1 MALDNDKLLA
11 TGDLFL
17 PGLVQQVFHKYKRTN
32 GTILTTGST
41 CVDILNQT
49 IITNTFIPAE
59 RTELFIELSAL
70 LGEDL
75 LERALRLLDE
85 WSFIIYYT
93 ADRLRSIAELSSK
106 RNLAHV
112 VRVVPG
118 VNYCKCRYFQRCVLQ
133 LTDKEEGEEEE
144 EQQEI
149 DINKSNQVSFT
160 CEHVLAQRL
169 HWLVN
174 LEPRAQILTLDQFR
188 YFHNDFYED

>member
-1 MALDNDKLLA
+1 MALDNYKLLA
-11 TGDLFL
+11 AGDLFL
-17 PGLVQQVFHKYKRTN
+17 PGLVQQVFNKYKRAN
-32 GTILTTGST
+32 
-41 CVDILNQT
+41 
-49 IITNTFIPAE
+49 AE
-59 RTELFIELSAL
+59 RAELFIELSAL

-133 LTDKEEGEEEE
+133 LTDKEEGVEEG
-144 EQQEI
+144 EQQDQ
-149 DINKSNQVSFT
+149 DINRSNQVSFT

-169 HWLVN
+169 HWLLN

>member
-1 MALDNDKLLA
+1 MALDNYKLLA
-11 TGDLFL
+11 AGDLFL
-17 PGLVQQVFHKYKRTN
+17 PGLVQQVFNKYKRAN
-32 GTILTTGST
+32 GTILTT
-41 CVDILNQT
+41 
-49 IITNTFIPAE
+49 AE
-59 RTELFIELSAL
+59 RAELFIELSAL

-133 LTDKEEGEEEE
+133 LTDKEEGVEEG
-144 EQQEI
+144 EQQDQ
-149 DINKSNQVSFT
+149 DINRSNQVSFT

-169 HWLVN
+169 HWLLN

>member
-32 GTILTTGST
+32 GTILTT
-41 CVDILNQT
+41 
-49 IITNTFIPAE
+49 AE

-144 EQQEI
+144 EEEQQEI